1 MNNFINKINS
11 IHSIIF
17 FLFTASFSI
26 LIYKYKLLQ
35 LSSLVCFFLILTI
48 GVSHGAYDN
57 IKGKSLLKSYNIN
70 HIYIFYLSYILFG
83 TIVILSWIVAPTISL
98 LIFLIIASFHFGKED
113 SQFLI
118 KKSSI
123 INSILFFSKG
133 FLIVAAPLYFNFVET
148 INIFKLLL
156 VENENFYEYLD
167 WIETKNVLI
176 IIIGISLL
184 ANILLIIQNFRII
197 NIVLLLDFTSII
209 ILNYFLTP
217 LVAFTLYFCFLH
229 SIRHIVSIANELN
242 NENFYHGIKEFI
254 KKALPLSIVTA
265 ILFIFSLIIAY
276 NYYEINDAILK
287 IIFIGLASLTFP
299 HILLE
304 YLLEK
309 NEKQ

>member
-123 INSILFFSKG
+123 INSILFF
-133 FLIVAAPLYFNFVET
+133 F
-148 INIFKLLL
+148 
-156 VENENFYEYLD
+156 
-167 WIETKNVLI
+167 
-176 IIIGISLL
+176 
-184 ANILLIIQNFRII
+184 
-197 NIVLLLDFTSII
+197 
-209 ILNYFLTP
+209 
-217 LVAFTLYFCFLH
+217 
-229 SIRHIVSIANELN
+229 
-242 NENFYHGIKEFI
+242 
-254 KKALPLSIVTA
+254 
-265 ILFIFSLIIAY
+265 
-276 NYYEINDAILK
+276 
-287 IIFIGLASLTFP
+287 
-299 HILLE
+299 
-304 YLLEK
+304 
-309 NEKQ
+309 